1 MEQRYSRDEIIDALF
16 AITDQDDY
24 NVWIGVGMVLKENGF
39 DVGIFDD
46 WSRQFTKYVPG
57 CCQEKWDK
65 LDDEPRSTGPI
76 KSIGSII
83 YEAKKNGWRKRGEPL
98 AWDSPIGGKFVSPK
112 KLALPRYPGSPAE
125 QLKAYLRSVFQD
137 SDIVGYVNESKW
149 NDKQEKMVPAN
160 SGVYDRTAGDII
172 ANLPPKGDIN
182 WAIGDTD
189 PEGGAWIRL
198 NPLDGQ
204 GVEDKNV
211 VAYRYALVE
220 SDEGTPEEQYAIIK
234 ALKLPTAA
242 VVYSGKKSVHAVV
255 HIDAPNR
262 DIFRSRV
269 DTLFEVCRYN
279 GLVVDE
285 KNKNPSRLSRM
296 PGVKRGDQDQYL
308 VEVGGET
315 ASWFEWLEV
324 VKRLNR
330 AKEIKRMGD
339 YREELEAFEDEP
351 VVDGIISRGEAAML
365 SSGSKVGKTWAM
377 MGLALATLSG
387 TPFLG
392 MKCFEGKILYID
404 NELREPMICDR
415 LESLCINHDRL
426 FGDKWEPL
434 IDEYSYIS
442 NRQRLS
448 NVDDVIDDIDL
459 ACELHDISLVIVDP
473 LRAVLQGDESDV
485 KIAQEV
491 SHRFMA
497 CAARNNVA
505 LIVVHHYSKGD
516 QSGKAAIDRFSGSG
530 AWASSFDTV
539 ISITGLE
546 KDERVLGYIDSH
558 LNQLWPGWENVTRN
572 DRKKAIAEIMP
583 ARMEFSIRHH
593 GPHAPVNFFWRPC
606 CHVPDVDDV
615 LSESKIA
622 GSDPNAK
629 KTEQR
634 NAKIQLLE
642 EAIIKADEMGE
653 TPVNPDVFLQGDY
666 ALATS
671 AETIR
676 KYVEKSDILQY
687 VKVEGQRKRYI
698 DLIRSETF

>member
-24 NVWIGVGMVLKENGF
+24 NVWVGVGMVLKENGF
-39 DVGIFDD
+39 DVGVFDD

-83 YEAKKNGWRKRGEPL
+83 YEAKQNGWRKRGEPL

-172 ANLPPKGDIN
+172 GNLPPKGDIN

-220 SDEGTPEEQYAIIK
+220 SDEGTLEEQYAIIK

-242 VVYSGKKSVHAVV
+242 IVYSGKKSVHAVV

-262 DIFRSRV
+262 DVFRSRV
-269 DTLFEVCRYN
+269 DTLFEVCQYN

-296 PGVKRGDQDQYL
+296 PGVKRGNQDQYL

-330 AKEIKRMGD
+330 AKEIKCLGNE
-339 YREELEAFEDEP
+339 RERLEAFEDQP
-351 VVDGIISRGEAAML
+351 VIQNILSRGEVAII
-365 SSGSKVGKTWAM
+365 SSGSKVGKTWM
-377 MGLALATLSG
+377 MMSWALAVLSG
-387 TPFLG
+387 TNFLNLSCYEN
-392 MKCFEGKILYID
+392 KVLYID
-404 NELREPMICDR
+404 NELREPYICRRIDA
-415 LESLCINHDRL
+415 LCRNHDADLKDR
-426 FGDKWEPL
+426 KWSPVANR
-434 IDEYSYIS
+434 YQYIS
-442 NRQRLS
+442 NRMNIT
-448 NVDDVIDDIDL
+448 NVDAVIEDIDL
-459 ACELHDISLVIVDP
+459 ACGLQNYGLVIVDP
-473 LRAVLQGDESDV
+473 LREILDSDESDSNV
-485 KIAQEV
+485 AKET
-491 SHRFMA
+491 SNKFKA

-505 LIVVHHYSKGD
+505 IIIVHHYTKGS
-516 QSGKAAIDRFSGSG
+516 QAEKKSIDRASGSG
-530 AWASSFDTV
+530 AWSSSLDN
-539 ISITGLE
+539 IITITALE
-546 KDERVLGYIDSH
+546 KDERVLGYISTNLDS
-558 LNQLWPGWENVTRN
+558 LWPHWEKFTK
-572 DRKKAIAEIMP
+572 DRKEAIELVTP
-583 ARMEFSIRHH
+583 ARLEFDIRHRVS
-593 GPHAPVNFFWRPC
+593 PQPINFFWRPC
-606 CHVPDVDDV
+606 LHMPDEKKI
-615 LSESKIA
+615 LGKSKIA

-629 KTEQR
+629 KKEEKR
-634 NAKIQLLE
+634 NKIQALE
-642 EAIIKADEMGE
+642 EEVFNAFSQGE
-653 TPVNPDVFLQGDY
+653 TPVDPEDFPDVG
-666 ALATS
+666 S
-671 AETIR
+671 PETVR
-676 KYVEKSDILQY
+676 KYAKQSDKLMIVRVGKKHL
-687 VKVEGQRKRYI
+687 I
-698 DLIRSETF
+698 DLTEDAKDYPLDF